1 MSPSKA
7 TKSTLAS
14 ARTFPPAESEG
25 WTAHFIERQSR
36 YWIAAVAGKKQASLF
51 EESTFQAWQWAN
63 PARFIRWFTDGER
76 RYGKTLW
83 RLASVWLK
91 VGATPSAYGKRKV
104 WREGLEVAMK
114 IKGSQGQRQ
123 IEWVKTEHPFTAIST
138 LSEVHANHN
147 EAQNAALKRRASAYR
162 RRQNLY
168 AKRVEALQRALDVQR
183 LIHNWGRPH
192 WGLDKK
198 TTPAMAMGYRK
209 RVISTY
215 ELLTTQGFHCIT
227 S

>member
-1 MSPSKA
+1 M
-7 TKSTLAS
+7 
-14 ARTFPPAESEG
+14 
-25 WTAHFIERQSR
+25 
-36 YWIAAVAGKKQASLF
+36 
-51 EESTFQAWQWAN
+51 
-63 PARFIRWFTDGER
+63 
-76 RYGKTLW
+76 
-83 RLASVWLK
+83 ASVWLK
-91 VGATPSAYGKRKV
+91 VGETSSAYGKRKV

-114 IKGSQGQRQ
+114 IKGSQGQRR
-123 IEWVKTEHPFTAIST
+123 IEWVKTEHPFTAISP

-147 EAQNAALKRRASAYR
+147 EAQNAALRRRASAYR

-192 WGLDKK
+192 WGLGKK
-198 TTPAMAMGYRK
+198 TTPAMAMGYCN

-215 ELLTTQGFHCIT
+215 ELLTTQGVHCIT